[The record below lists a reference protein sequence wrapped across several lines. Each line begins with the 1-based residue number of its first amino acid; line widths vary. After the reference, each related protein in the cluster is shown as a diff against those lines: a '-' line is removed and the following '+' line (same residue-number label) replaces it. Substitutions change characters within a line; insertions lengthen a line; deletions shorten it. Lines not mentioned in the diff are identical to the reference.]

1 MQLSTLKL
9 VFFLLLLSTFSQ
21 AQNLGGNPASL
32 KWKQVD
38 DANAKVIFTNG
49 SDSQARRI
57 HNIVSMLDTTTL
69 YSIGY
74 KSRKWNIVL
83 LNQTTVPNAYVRLAP
98 VISEFYMTPD
108 QDNFSNGSLRW
119 DDNLVIHENRHMQQ
133 FSNFN
138 EGLTK
143 VFSFFL
149 GQEGQLLANGITIP
163 DYFFEGDAVWQ
174 ETLVSNQGRGRLPYF
189 FNGMKS
195 LWQSNKNYNWMK
207 LRSGSLKD
215 FVPDHYALGYPL
227 VAYGYEKYGAD
238 FWRKVTQDAV
248 RFKGL
253 FYSFNR
259 AIERYSGVSYR
270 QFQQDALQHFKTKLL
285 PAEDKAIEASNYI
298 TAVQKNNVTD
308 YLYPAFVSDD
318 TLVVTK
324 KSYKEINSFYFIIN
338 GKEEKIRVKDYVIDD
353 YFSYNKGKIV
363 YAAFQSDPRW
373 TNRDYSV
380 IQLLDIYTREQKQLS
395 FKSKYF
401 SPDINTAAN
410 EILAVQVNEDGSNY
424 LHRLNAST
432 GELIMEIP
440 NSNNYF
446 FTQTKYLNNKEAV
459 SAVRHPDGKMAL
471 IKIDLISG
479 QTDLLTP
486 FTNNV
491 LGFPVVK
498 NDTVYYSLMNN
509 SQGGLTE
516 KSKWLADRIFAVDV
530 KTKNQFQLTDNV
542 TGIYQPAV
550 NSNGQLV
557 VSAFTVNGSR
567 LAQIEKNNLLWIPM
581 QTATVYS
588 AGIIGVQQALQ
599 QKGNSA
605 LNIIQDSI
613 LTIEPYKKSFHLFNF
628 HSARPFTN
636 DPEYGYQFYSDNILS
651 TFTNNITYTFNRNE
665 QSHGVGFNAL
675 YGGIFPFLNMGV
687 EGIFNRYIDTA
698 LGQGIQFNT
707 ARLSAGL
714 SFPFQFINGRTFK
727 YLRFGAGYNIEQVP
741 YIGIGKDIF
750 VNKAHKFVNIFA
762 SFTNQSRQ
770 AKQHIN
776 PRWAQ
781 TISLNYRDAFTF
793 FNNHK
798 LLIASSLYF
807 PGIAVNHSL
816 VFNLAYQKRDLSP
829 DLFSNNFPYSRGYE
843 ALNQRRMYKLGVN
856 YHIPLF
862 YPDWGI
868 GNIFFIQRI
877 RTNVFYDYGSA
888 LTKFVGGT
896 VAEVKSR
903 STGTEIYFDTK
914 IWNSLPVSVGVRY
927 ARLLDK
933 DLLNPTAVNRWEIII
948 PINLIPN

>member
-1 MQLSTLKL
+1 MQLSTCKL
-9 VFFLLLLSTFSQ
+9 IFFLLLLSTFSY
-21 AQNLGGNPASL
+21 AQNFGGHAAAL

-49 SDSQARRI
+49 NDSQARRI

-69 YSIGY
+69 YSIGN
-74 KSRKWNIVL
+74 KSRKWNILL

-138 EGLTK
+138 VGLTK

-238 FWRKVTQDAV
+238 FWRKVTGDAV
-248 RFKGL
+248 HFKGL

-259 AIERYSGVSYR
+259 AVERHSGISYH
-270 QFQQDALQHFKTKLL
+270 QFQQDALQHFKASLL
-285 PAEDKAIEASNYI
+285 PTGDNANANINYI
-298 TAVQKNNVTD
+298 TAIQKNNVTD
-308 YLYPAFVSDD
+308 YLYPVFVNDD
-318 TLVVTK
+318 TLLVTK

-338 GKEEKIRVKDYVIDD
+338 GEEEKIRVKDYVIND
-353 YFSYNKGKIV
+353 YFSYQNGKIV

-380 IQLLDIYTREQKQLS
+380 IQLLDIYTREQKQLT

-410 EILAVQVNEDGSNY
+410 EILAVQVNEDGSNF
-424 LHRLNAST
+424 LHRLNANT
-432 GELIMEIP
+432 GELIQQVP
-440 NSNNYF
+440 NPNNYF
-446 FTQTKYLNNKEAV
+446 FTQTKYLDNTQAV
-459 SAVRHPDGKMAL
+459 AAVRHPDGKMAL
-471 IKIDLISG
+471 IKIDLNSG
-479 QTDLLTP
+479 QADLLTP

-491 LGFPVVK
+491 LGFPFVK
-498 NDTVYYSLMNN
+498 NDTVYYSRMNSSPDN
-509 SQGGLTE
+509 VTG
-516 KSKWLADRIFAVDV
+516 KSKGLVDEIFAVDI
-530 KTKNQFQLTDNV
+530 KSKSQYQLTNNT

-550 NSNGQLV
+550 NNRGQLI
-557 VSAFTVNGSR
+557 VSAFTVDGLR
-567 LAQIEKNNLLWIPM
+567 LAQMEKKNLVWIPM
-581 QTATVYS
+581 QKATVES
-588 AGIIGVQQALQ
+588 AGIIGLKQALR
-599 QKGNSA
+599 QKGNSV
-605 LNIIQDSI
+605 LNILRDSS
-613 LTIEPYKKSFHLFNF
+613 LPIEPYKKSFQLFNF

-651 TFTNNITYTFNRNE
+651 TFTNNITYTYNRNE
-665 QSHGVGFNAL
+665 KSHGVGFNAL
-675 YGGIFPFLNMGV
+675 YGGLFPFLNMGV

-698 LGQGIQFNT
+698 LGQGIQFNS

-714 SFPFQFINGRTFK
+714 SLPFQFINGRTFK
-727 YLRFGAGYNIEQVP
+727 YLRFGAGYNIEQIP

-750 VNKAHKFVNIFA
+750 ANKAHKFINTFF

-781 TISLNYRDAFTF
+781 TISFNYRDGFTF
-793 FNNHK
+793 FKNNK
-798 LLIASSLYF
+798 LLATSSLYF
-807 PGIAVNHSL
+807 PGIATNHSL
-816 VFNLAYQKRDLSP
+816 VFNIAYQKRDTLP

-843 ALNQRRMYKLGVN
+843 ALNQRRMYKFGVN
-856 YHIPLF
+856 YHIPLL

-868 GNIFFIQRI
+868 GNIFFIQRV
-877 RTNVFYDYGSA
+877 RANVFYDYSSA
-888 LTKFVGGT
+888 LTKFVGGRL
-896 VAEVKSR
+896 AEVKSR
-903 STGTEIYFDTK
+903 STGTEIFFDSK
-914 IWNSLPVSVGVRY
+914 IWNSLPLSIGVRY

>member
-270 QFQQDALQHFKTKLL
+270 QFQQDALQHFKTRLL
-285 PAEDKAIEASNYI
+285 PAEDKVIEANNYI

-432 GELIMEIP
+432 GELIMQVP
-440 NSNNYF
+440 NPNNYF

-498 NDTVYYSLMNN
+498 NDTVYYSRMNN

-550 NSNGQLV
+550 NSKGQLV
-557 VSAFTVNGSR
+557 VSAFTVDGSR
-567 LAQIEKNNLLWIPM
+567 LAQIEKNNLLWTPM

-588 AGIIGVQQALQ
+588 TGIIGVQQALQ

-605 LNIIQDSI
+605 LNIIQDS
-613 LTIEPYKKSFHLFNF
+613 TMSIEPYKKSFHLFNF

-651 TFTNNITYTFNRNE
+651 TFTNNVTYTYNRNE
-665 QSHGVGFNAL
+665 QSHAVGFNAL

-687 EGIFNRYIDTA
+687 EGVFNRYIDTA
-698 LGQGIQFNT
+698 LGQGIQFNS

-714 SFPFQFINGRTFK
+714 FFPFQFINGRTFK
-727 YLRFGAGYNIEQVP
+727 YLRFGAGYNVEQIP

-750 VNKAHKFVNIFA
+750 ANKAHKFINTFF

-781 TISLNYRDAFTF
+781 TISINYRDAFTF
-793 FNNHK
+793 FKNNK
-798 LLIASSLYF
+798 IVASSSFYF
-807 PGIAVNHSL
+807 PGLFTNHSL
-816 VFNLAYQKRDLSP
+816 VLNAAYQRRDTLP

-843 ALNQRRMYKLGVN
+843 ALNQRRMFKFGVN

-877 RTNVFYDYGSA
+877 RTNLFYDYSSA
-888 LTKFVGGT
+888 LTKFVGGRL
-896 VAEVKSR
+896 AEVKSR

-914 IWNSLPVSVGVRY
+914 IWNSLPVSIGVRY
-927 ARLLDK
+927 ARLLDR
-933 DLLNPTAVNRWEIII
+933 DLRNPNAVNRWEIII

>member
-1 MQLSTLKL
+1 MQLSTSKL
-9 VFFLLLLSTFSQ
+9 IFFLLLLSTFSH
-21 AQNLGGNPASL
+21 AQNLGGHPAAL

-49 SDSQARRI
+49 NDSQARRI

-69 YSIGY
+69 YSIGN

-108 QDNFSNGSLRW
+108 QNSFSNGSLRW

-138 EGLTK
+138 GGLTK

-207 LRSGSLKD
+207 LRSGSFRD

-227 VAYGYEKYGAD
+227 VAYGYDKYGAD
-238 FWRKVTQDAV
+238 FWRKVTRDAV
-248 RFKGL
+248 HFKGL

-259 AIERYSGVSYR
+259 AIERYSGVSYH
-270 QFQQDALQHFKTKLL
+270 QFQQDALLHFKASLL
-285 PAEDKAIEASNYI
+285 PPGDDANANSNYI

-318 TLVVTK
+318 TLLVTK
-324 KSYKEINSFYFIIN
+324 KSYKEINSFYFIIH
-338 GKEEKIRVKDYVIDD
+338 GKEEKIRVKDYVIND
-353 YFSYNKGKIV
+353 YFSYQNGKIV

-380 IQLLDIYTREQKQLS
+380 IQLLDIYTRQQKQLS

-401 SPDINTAAN
+401 SPDINKAAN

-424 LHRLNAST
+424 LHRLNANT
-432 GELIMEIP
+432 GELILQVP
-440 NSNNYF
+440 NPNNYF
-446 FTQTKYLNNKEAV
+446 FTQTKYLNSTQAV
-459 SAVRHPDGKMAL
+459 SAVRHPNGKMAL
-471 IKIDLISG
+471 IKIDLNSG
-479 QTDLLTP
+479 QTELLTP

-491 LGFPVVK
+491 LGFPFVK
-498 NDTVYYSLMNN
+498 NDTVYYSRMN
-509 SQGGLTE
+509 SSTE
-516 KSKWLADRIFAVDV
+516 IASGKNKVLVDEIFAVDI
-530 KTKNQFQLTDNV
+530 KSKNQYQLTNNT

-550 NSNGQLV
+550 NNKGQMV
-557 VSAFTVNGSR
+557 VSAFTADGLR
-567 LAQIEKNNLLWIPM
+567 LAQMEKNSLLWIPM
-581 QTATVYS
+581 QTGTFNNATIV
-588 AGIIGVQQALQ
+588 GVQQALQ
-599 QKGNSA
+599 QKGNSV
-605 LNIIQDSI
+605 LNFLQDSI
-613 LTIEPYKKSFHLFNF
+613 LPIEPYKKSFRLFNF

-651 TFTNNITYTFNRNE
+651 TFTNNITYTYNRNE
-665 QSHGVGFNAL
+665 KSHAVGFNAL

-698 LGQGIQFNT
+698 LGQGIHFNS
-707 ARLSAGL
+707 AKLSAGL

-727 YLRFGAGYNIEQVP
+727 YLRFGAGYNIEQIP

-750 VNKAHKFVNIFA
+750 ANKAHKFINTFF

-781 TISLNYRDAFTF
+781 TISVNYRDAFTF
-793 FNNHK
+793 FKNNK
-798 LLIASSLYF
+798 LLATSTLYF
-807 PGIAVNHSL
+807 PGVATNHSL
-816 VFNLAYQKRDLSP
+816 VFNLAYQQRDTLP

-843 ALNQRRMYKLGVN
+843 ALNQRRMYKFGVN
-856 YHIPLF
+856 YHIPLL

-868 GNIFFIQRI
+868 GNIFFIQRVRASI
-877 RTNVFYDYGSA
+877 FYDYGSA
-888 LTKFVGGT
+888 LTKFVGGR

-903 STGTEIYFDTK
+903 STGTEIFFDTK
-914 IWNSLPVSVGVRY
+914 IWNSLPVSIGVRY

-933 DLLNPTAVNRWEIII
+933 DLLNPTAINRWEIII

>member
-1 MQLSTLKL
+1 MQLSTVKL
-9 VFFLLLLSTFSQ
+9 TFFLLLLSTFSH
-21 AQNLGGNPASL
+21 AQNLGGHPATL

-49 SDSQARRI
+49 NDSQARRI

-69 YSIGY
+69 YSIGN

-163 DYFFEGDAVWQ
+163 NYFFEGDAVWQ
-174 ETLVSNQGRGRLPYF
+174 ETLVSSQGRGRLPYF

-238 FWRKVTQDAV
+238 FWRKVTGDAV
-248 RFKGL
+248 HFKGL

-270 QFQQDALQHFKTKLL
+270 QFQQDALQHFKAALL
-285 PAEDKAIEASNYI
+285 PAEDNASATGNYL

-308 YLYPAFVSDD
+308 YLYPAFVNDD
-318 TLVVTK
+318 TLLVTK

-338 GKEEKIRVKDYVIDD
+338 GKEEKIRVKDYVIND
-353 YFSYNKGKIV
+353 YFSYQNGKIV
-363 YAAFQSDPRW
+363 YAAFQSDQRW

-380 IQLLDIYTREQKQLS
+380 IQLLDIYTREQKQLT

-401 SPDINTAAN
+401 SPDINKAAN

-424 LHRLNAST
+424 LHRLNANT
-432 GELIMEIP
+432 GELILQVP
-440 NSNNYF
+440 NPNNYF
-446 FTQTKYLNNKEAV
+446 FTQTKYLNSTEAV
-459 SAVRHPDGKMAL
+459 SAVRHPNGKMAL
-471 IKIDLISG
+471 IKIDLNSG
-479 QTDLLTP
+479 QTEQLTP

-491 LGFPVVK
+491 LGFPFVK
-498 NDTVYYSLMNN
+498 NDTVYYSRMSS
-509 SQGGLTE
+509 SQNIAPGKG
-516 KSKWLADRIFAVDV
+516 KGMVDKIFAVDI
-530 KTKNQFQLTDNV
+530 KSKNQYQLTNNT
-542 TGIYQPAV
+542 TGIYQPAI
-550 NSNGQLV
+550 NSKGQLV
-557 VSAFTVNGSR
+557 VSAFTADGLR
-567 LAQIEKNNLLWIPM
+567 LEQIEKKNLLWMPL
-581 QTATVYS
+581 QTATVYDD
-588 AGIIGVQQALQ
+588 GIIGVQQALQ
-599 QKGNSA
+599 QKGNA
-605 LNIIQDSI
+605 VLNLLQDSM
-613 LTIEPYKKSFHLFNF
+613 LPIEPYKKSFRLFNF
-628 HSARPFTN
+628 HSARPFAN

-651 TFTNNITYTFNRNE
+651 TFTNNITYTYNRNE
-665 QSHGVGFNAL
+665 KSHGVGFNAL

-698 LGQGIQFNT
+698 LGRGIQFNS
-707 ARLSAGL
+707 AKLSAGL

-727 YLRFGAGYNIEQVP
+727 YLRFGAGYNIEQIP
-741 YIGIGKDIF
+741 YIGIGKDVF
-750 VNKAHKFVNIFA
+750 ANKAHKFMNTFF

-770 AKQHIN
+770 ANQHIN

-781 TISLNYRDAFTF
+781 TISFNYRDAFTF
-793 FNNHK
+793 FKNHK
-798 LLIASSLYF
+798 LLATSSLYF
-807 PGIAVNHSL
+807 PGIATNHSL
-816 VFNLAYQKRDLSP
+816 VFNVAYQQRDTLP

-843 ALNQRRMYKLGVN
+843 ALNQRRMYKFGVN

-868 GNIFFIQRI
+868 GNIFFIQRV
-877 RTNVFYDYGSA
+877 RANFFYDYGSA
-888 LTKFVGGT
+888 LTKFVGGR

-903 STGTEIYFDTK
+903 STGTEIFFDSK
-914 IWNSLPVSVGVRY
+914 IWNSLPVSIGVRY

>member
-9 VFFLLLLSTFSQ
+9 IFFLLLLSFFSH
-21 AQNLGGNPASL
+21 AQNLGGHPASL

-49 SDSQARRI
+49 NDSQARRI

-69 YSIGY
+69 YSIGN

-83 LNQTTVPNAYVRLAP
+83 LNQTTVHNAYVRLAP

-163 DYFFEGDAVWQ
+163 NYFFEGDAVWQ

-195 LWQSNKNYNWMK
+195 LWQSNKNYSWMK

-248 RFKGL
+248 HFKGL

-270 QFQQDALQHFKTKLL
+270 QFQQDALQHFKIKLL
-285 PAEDKAIEASNYI
+285 PAEDTAIETSKYI

-308 YLYPAFVSDD
+308 YLYPAFVNDD
-318 TLVVTK
+318 TLLVTK
-324 KSYKEINSFYFIIN
+324 KSYKEINSFYFIIK

-353 YFSYNKGKIV
+353 YFSYNNGKIV

-401 SPDINTAAN
+401 SPDINTAAD
-410 EILAVQVNEDGSNY
+410 EILAVQVNEDGSNF

-432 GELIMEIP
+432 GELIMQVP
-440 NSNNYF
+440 NPNNYF
-446 FTQTKYLNNKEAV
+446 FTQTKYLNIHEAV

-471 IKIDLISG
+471 IKINLNSG
-479 QTDLLTP
+479 QTELLTP

-498 NDTVYYSLMNN
+498 NDTVYYSRMNN
-509 SQGGLTE
+509 TQGGLTE
-516 KSKWLADRIFAVDV
+516 KSKWLADRIFAVDI
-530 KTKNQFQLTDNV
+530 KTKNQFQLTDNI

-550 NSNGQLV
+550 NSKGQLV
-557 VSAFTVNGSR
+557 VSAFTADGSR
-567 LAQIEKNNLLWIPM
+567 LAQIEKNNLLWIPR

-588 AGIIGVQQALQ
+588 AGIIGVQKALQ
-599 QKGNSA
+599 QKGNST
-605 LNIIQDSI
+605 LNLLKDSLLLI
-613 LTIEPYKKSFHLFNF
+613 KPYKKSFHLFNF
-628 HSARPFTN
+628 HSARPFVN
-636 DPEYGYQFYSDNILS
+636 DPEYGYQFYSNNILS
-651 TFTNNITYTFNRNE
+651 TFSNDITYTYNRNE
-665 QSHGVGFNAL
+665 KSHAVGFNAL
-675 YGGIFPFLNMGV
+675 YGGLYPFLNIGV
-687 EGIFNRYIDTA
+687 EGVFNRNIDTA
-698 LGQGIQFNT
+698 LGKGIQFNS

-727 YLRFGAGYNIEQVP
+727 YLRFGAGYYIEQIP

-750 VNKAHKFVNIFA
+750 ANKAHNFINTFF

-781 TISLNYRDAFTF
+781 TIFINYRDAFTF
-793 FNNHK
+793 YKNHK
-798 LLIASSLYF
+798 LLATSSLYF
-807 PGIAVNHSL
+807 PGIAANHSL
-816 VFNLAYQKRDLSP
+816 VFNLAYQKRDLLP
-829 DLFSNNFPYSRGYE
+829 DLFSNNFPFSRGYE
-843 ALNQRRMYKLGVN
+843 ALNQRRMYKFGVN
-856 YHIPLF
+856 YHIPLL

-868 GNIFFIQRI
+868 GNIFFIQRV
-877 RTNVFYDYGSA
+877 RTNIFYDYGSA
-888 LTKFVGGT
+888 LTKFVRGRL
-896 VAEVKSR
+896 AEVKSR

-914 IWNSLPVSVGVRY
+914 IWNSLPVSIGFRY
-927 ARLLDK
+927 SRLLDM

>member
-1 MQLSTLKL
+1 MQSSTCKL
-9 VFFLLLLSTFSQ
+9 IFFLLLLSTFSH
-21 AQNLGGNPASL
+21 AQNLGGHPAAL

-49 SDSQARRI
+49 NDSQARRI

-69 YSIGY
+69 YSIGN

-83 LNQTTVPNAYVRLAP
+83 LNQTTVPNAFVRLAP

-108 QDNFSNGSLRW
+108 QNNFSNGSLRW

-138 EGLTK
+138 AGLTK

-149 GQEGQLLANGITIP
+149 GQEGQLLANGIAIP

-189 FNGMKS
+189 FNGMKA

-207 LRSGSLKD
+207 LRSGSFID

-238 FWRKVTQDAV
+238 FWRKVTGDAV

-259 AIERYSGVSYR
+259 AIERYSGVSYH
-270 QFQQDALQHFKTKLL
+270 QFQQDALQHFKASLL
-285 PAEDKAIEASNYI
+285 PPGDNANAKSNYI

-308 YLYPAFVSDD
+308 YLYPVFVSDD
-318 TLVVTK
+318 TLLVTK

-338 GKEEKIRVKDYVIDD
+338 GKEEKIRVKDYVISD
-353 YFSYNKGKIV
+353 YFSYQNGKIV

-380 IQLLDIYTREQKQLS
+380 IQLLDIYTRQQKQLS

-401 SPDINTAAN
+401 SPDINKAAN

-424 LHRLNAST
+424 LHRLNANT
-432 GELIMEIP
+432 GELILQVP
-440 NSNNYF
+440 NPNNYF
-446 FTQTKYLNNKEAV
+446 FTQTKYLDSTQAV
-459 SAVRHPDGKMAL
+459 SAVRNPNGKMAL
-471 IKIDLISG
+471 IKIDLNSG
-479 QTDLLTP
+479 QTELLTP

-491 LGFPVVK
+491 LGFPFVK
-498 NDTVYYSLMNN
+498 NDTVYFSRMN
-509 SQGGLTE
+509 SSTE
-516 KSKWLADRIFAVDV
+516 IASGKNKVLVDEIFAVDI
-530 KTKNQFQLTDNV
+530 KSKNQYQLTNNA

-550 NSNGQLV
+550 NNRGQMV
-557 VSAFTVNGSR
+557 VSAFTADGLR
-567 LAQIEKNNLLWIPM
+567 LAQMEKNSLLWIPM
-581 QTATVYS
+581 QTATFNNAAIV
-588 AGIIGVQQALQ
+588 GVQQALQ
-599 QKGNSA
+599 QKGNLA
-605 LNIIQDSI
+605 LNLLQDSM
-613 LTIEPYKKSFHLFNF
+613 LPIESYKKSFRLFNF

-651 TFTNNITYTFNRNE
+651 TFTNNITYTYNRNE
-665 QSHGVGFNAL
+665 KSHAVGFNAL

-698 LGQGIQFNT
+698 LGKGINFNS
-707 ARLSAGL
+707 AKLSAGL
-714 SFPFQFINGRTFK
+714 SFPFQFINGRTVK
-727 YLRFGAGYNIEQVP
+727 YLRFGAGYNIEQIP

-750 VNKAHKFVNIFA
+750 ANKAYKFINTFF

-781 TISLNYRDAFTF
+781 TISVNYRDAFTF
-793 FNNHK
+793 FKNHK
-798 LLIASSLYF
+798 LLATSSLYF
-807 PGIAVNHSL
+807 PGVATNHSL
-816 VFNLAYQKRDLSP
+816 VFNLAYQQRDTQP
-829 DLFSNNFPYSRGYE
+829 DLFSNNFPYSRGYK
-843 ALNQRRMYKLGVN
+843 ALNQRRMYKFGVN
-856 YHIPLF
+856 YHIPLL

-868 GNIFFIQRI
+868 GNIFFIQRVRANI
-877 RTNVFYDYGSA
+877 FYDYGSA
-888 LTKFVGGT
+888 LTKFVGGR

-914 IWNSLPVSVGVRY
+914 IWNSLPVSIGVRY